1 MFINTMYTLKE
12 MKHELKANTNYII
25 LFRENYHGS
34 EEFFQ
39 KEGELDFN
47 WVEYDKKGNQTG
59 TTTRCSDK
67 GVLEIGKIIHN
78 DDETKDVLEVSFGN
92 VEENDILFIC
102 PIDEYAK
109 TMDTA
114 LEKRSEALKNV

>member
-34 EEFFQ
+34 EEFIQ
-39 KEGELDFN
+39 REGELDFT
-47 WVEYDKKGNQTG
+47 WVEYDKEGNQTG
-59 TTTRCSDK
+59 TTTGCSDK
-67 GVLEIGKIIHN
+67 GILEIGKTTHN
-78 DDETKDVLEVSFGN
+78 DDGTKDVLEVSFGN